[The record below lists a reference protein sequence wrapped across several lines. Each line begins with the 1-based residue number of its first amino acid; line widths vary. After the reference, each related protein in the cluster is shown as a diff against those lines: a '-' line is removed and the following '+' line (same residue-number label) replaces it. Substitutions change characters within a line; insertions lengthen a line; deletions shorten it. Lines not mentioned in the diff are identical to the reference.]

1 MLPHTAPL
9 TYHALPLIMQT
20 SLLAIDTS
28 LHWFY
33 FYLFILVA
41 LYLLTAKK
49 RHNHKAPN
57 PLPPPP
63 VAAEG
68 LSWNTR
74 IQYFSNGRQLPAP
87 HFAFYWKELGI
98 SERLPLHIVVIALTF
113 EQCFDAYQEAKK
125 QGAPDVMLA
134 DLKAARNYL
143 TDRFILLHY
152 TN

>member
-1 MLPHTAPL
+1 MWTP
-9 TYHALPLIMQT
+9 
-20 SLLAIDTS
+20 LLAIDTS
-28 LHWFY
+28 FHWY
-33 FYLFILVA
+33 DYYLFIVIA
-41 LYLLTAKK
+41 LYLVTSKPK
-49 RHNHKAPN
+49 SQPTRMEPN

-63 VAAEG
+63 AESEG

-74 IQYFSNGRQLPAP
+74 IQYYSNGRQLPAP
-87 HFAFYWKELGI
+87 HYAFYWKELGI